1 MERVKW
7 LKNEAKTKG
16 TVRGGSNF
24 VGGDSIVG
32 VAPILFGWTQNLCGG
47 APNLCRGASN
57 LSKGAPNPCG
67 GVHALCRKAPFMC
80 IVHRNEASFPTE
92 QELNLPTWE

>member
-32 VAPILFGWTQNLCGG
+32 VAPILFGWTQTCAEGLQTCAEG
-47 APNLCRGASN
+47 LQ
-57 LSKGAPNPCG
+57 
-67 GVHALCRKAPFMC
+67 
-80 IVHRNEASFPTE
+80 T
-92 QELNLPTWE
+92 